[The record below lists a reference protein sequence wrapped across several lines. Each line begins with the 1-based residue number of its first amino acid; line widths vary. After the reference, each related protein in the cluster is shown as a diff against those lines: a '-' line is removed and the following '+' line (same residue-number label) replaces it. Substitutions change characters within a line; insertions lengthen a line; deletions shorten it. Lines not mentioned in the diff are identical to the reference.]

1 MSIYKKLAEIR
12 KALPQF
18 TKDKQ
23 IDNVR
28 FIGDEQLKN
37 ALLPLLNEHGVLVI
51 PHASADRDTFDLT
64 LEFVDLDSG
73 DKIQSNMVFPI
84 HERDYQFGG
93 TITLAYKY
101 ILLILFNVNTGEE
114 NSLHKAINGH
124 KVLETP
130 KLCDIVKKEIEHKT
144 PDYDLGYDSM
154 KELDESASLPKVE
167 KGWDIPKREIQFNDE
182 PPKVSV
188 SENTFGALFTEDK
201 PIPTLP
207 SILETIEEDEDEIPE
222 VEIPETAAA
231 PIIKPNSINLD
242 AKYQALENKIF
253 EDPILNDLPCH
264 PKYIFEMQKGKRRTN
279 KTYRELIIA
288 FLTGGEPEFRAMLIQ
303 KYQLTPEDVI
313 DYANRTI
320 ATRELIPEV
329 LQNNKKGIEIDI
341 PNKTPRETS
350 QYFKIVEGLQ
360 QLEISETQILDA
372 IHLLQDT
379 GKMED
384 KYRFENK
391 VHVPTFLVNATKSEI
406 LLVLNETKR

>member
-130 KLCDIVKKEIEHKT
+130 KLCDIVKQEIKDKT
-144 PDYDLGYDSM
+144 PDYDLSYDSIKALEDEKPTIKGRPDFQL
-154 KELDESASLPKVE
+154 KEE
-167 KGWDIPKREIQFNDE
+167 
-182 PPKVSV
+182 PKVSV
-188 SENTFGALFTEDK
+188 SENTFGALFTEEKD
-201 PIPTLP
+201 IPTLP
-207 SILETIEEDEDEIPE
+207 SILETVEEDEDEIPE

>member
-18 TKDKQ
+18 TKDQQ
-23 IDNVR
+23 INGVK

-37 ALLPLLNEHGVLVI
+37 ALLPLLNEHRVLVI

-93 TITLAYKY
+93 TITLTYKY

-130 KLCDIVKKEIEHKT
+130 KLCDIVKQEIKDKT
-144 PDYDLGYDSM
+144 PDYDLSYDSIKALEDEKPTINGRPDFQL
-154 KELDESASLPKVE
+154 KEE
-167 KGWDIPKREIQFNDE
+167 
-182 PPKVSV
+182 PKVSV
-188 SENTFGALFTEDK
+188 SENTFGALFTEEK
-201 PIPTLP
+201 EIPTLP
-207 SILETIEEDEDEIPE
+207 SILETVEEDNIEIPE

-231 PIIKPNSINLD
+231 SIIKPNSSNLD
-242 AKYQALENKIF
+242 IKYQALENRIF
-253 EDPILNDLPCH
+253 DDPILNDLPCH

-329 LQNNKKGIEIDI
+329 LQNNKKGVEIDI

-384 KYRFENK
+384 KYRFEDK
-391 VHVPTFLVNATKSEI
+391 VHVPTFLVNATKTEI
-406 LLVLNETKR
+406 LLVLNETKRKS

>member
-18 TKDKQ
+18 TKDQQ
-23 IDNVR
+23 INGVK

-37 ALLPLLNEHGVLVI
+37 ALLPLLNEHRVLVI

-93 TITLAYKY
+93 TITLTYKY

-124 KVLETP
+124 KILETP
-130 KLCDIVKKEIEHKT
+130 KLCDIVKQEIKDKT
-144 PDYDLGYDSM
+144 PDYDLSYDSIKALEDEKPTIKGRPDFQL
-154 KELDESASLPKVE
+154 KEE
-167 KGWDIPKREIQFNDE
+167 
-182 PPKVSV
+182 PKVSV

-207 SILETIEEDEDEIPE
+207 SIVETVEENIEIPE

-231 PIIKPNSINLD
+231 PIIKPNSSNLD
-242 AKYQALENKIF
+242 VKYQALENRIF
-253 EDPILNDLPCH
+253 DDPILNDLPCH

-320 ATRELIPEV
+320 ATREVIPEV
-329 LQNNKKGIEIDI
+329 LQNNKKGVEIDI

>member
-130 KLCDIVKKEIEHKT
+130 KLCDIVKQEIKDKT
-144 PDYDLGYDSM
+144 PDYDLSYDSIKALEDEKPTIKGRPDFQL
-154 KELDESASLPKVE
+154 KEE
-167 KGWDIPKREIQFNDE
+167 
-182 PPKVSV
+182 PKVSV
-188 SENTFGALFTEDK
+188 SENTFGALFTEEKD
-201 PIPTLP
+201 IPTLP
-207 SILETIEEDEDEIPE
+207 SILETVEEDEDEIPE

-384 KYRFENK
+384 KYRFDNK